1 MGCGFPND
9 DVAGLESP
17 SAVPP
22 VKDRYGAARSV
33 SSSSRFMNL
42 FASGS
47 AMSSAMVVNGKLARY
62 PDPSQI
68 YHTRPARTKP
78 RIGRLRKP
86 MLRRALLRRG
96 VGQRL

>member
-1 MGCGFPND
+1 MTRHGCGFPND

-47 AMSSAMVVNGKLARY
+47 DHVER
-62 PDPSQI
+62 
-68 YHTRPARTKP
+68 H
-78 RIGRLRKP
+78 GRERQTGSLP
-86 MLRRALLRRG
+86 
-96 VGQRL
+96 